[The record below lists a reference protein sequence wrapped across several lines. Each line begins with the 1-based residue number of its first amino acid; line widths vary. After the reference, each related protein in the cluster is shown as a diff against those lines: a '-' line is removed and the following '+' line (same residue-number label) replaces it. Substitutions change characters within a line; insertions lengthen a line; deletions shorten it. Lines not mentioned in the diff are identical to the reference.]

1 MIAEIHQFNSRV
13 TVSRSLDLLP
23 VKVNLSDFVLRPR
36 SRRHLA
42 SQGRDAGIGYA
53 EEGRWMWQS
62 DVKLTKTIEKAIAI
76 AEGASTFQITSPPVV
91 CRRRLRRTSASS

>member
-1 MIAEIHQFNSRV
+1 MKA
-13 TVSRSLDLLP
+13 
-23 VKVNLSDFVLRPR
+23 NLSNFVLRPR
-36 SRRHLA
+36 SRYYLA

-76 AEGASTFQITSPPVV
+76 AEGASTLPEITSLPS
-91 CRRRLRRTSASS
+91 CRRQPHEEPAPPLNCLARLIAIGARLRHWTK